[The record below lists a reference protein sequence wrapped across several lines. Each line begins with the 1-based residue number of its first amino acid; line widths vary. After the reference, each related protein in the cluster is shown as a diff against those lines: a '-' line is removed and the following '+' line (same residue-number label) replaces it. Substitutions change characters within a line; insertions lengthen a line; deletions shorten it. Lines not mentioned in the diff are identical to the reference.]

1 MVSSASGNR
10 VGLGAAGPIFR
21 YCAAV
26 VGSLEDSGFHVPFGW
41 PLQAAR
47 SQCGSVGDPVFDLG
61 SDSAV
66 DTVTFEGTVAASSGS
81 VSIRHFDPSDGDTI
95 VLQLFSDTADV
106 TLSASSSSDTL
117 VSASGVAFV
126 ISGVVTGSLGLT
138 TNSSGHVVITDA
150 GSIIV

>member
-1 MVSSASGNR
+1 MSGT
-10 VGLGAAGPIFR
+10 AT
-21 YCAAV
+21 
-26 VGSLEDSGFHVPFGW
+26 
-41 PLQAAR
+41 
-47 SQCGSVGDPVFDLG
+47 FDLG

-66 DTVTFEGTVAASSGS
+66 DTVTFEGTVAASSGN
-81 VSIRHFDPSDGDTI
+81 VSISNFDPTDGDTI

-106 TLSASSSSDTL
+106 TLSASGSSDTL
-117 VSASGVAFV
+117 VSASSVAFV